1 MDYSTMPDPV
11 TPQDTLDTSLVINA
25 RRLLVLRNVEIVAQ
39 LAVIGLAIQVLGMS
53 LPLPALLTIV
63 TLFALFNL
71 ATWMRLRHARTVST
85 NEFFFQVTADVVEL
99 TALLYFSGGSTNPFI
114 SLYLLPLVIVAATL
128 PAKYAWRIAALTIG
142 CYSLLLFYYVPLPKA
157 ARVYITD
164 FHLHIF
170 GMWFGFIVS
179 VSLIIFFVMTMA
191 NTLRERDRILAK
203 TREKALRDE
212 HLVALGTLAAGTA
225 HELGTPLATM
235 AVLAAEMA
243 QEYADTPD
251 LGEKT
256 RILREQTIRCK
267 EILSTLS
274 AKTGA
279 SRAES
284 GRRLALDRYLE
295 TLLSEWHTTRP
306 DVTLRR
312 RLGGPRPAPHIVAD
326 KTLDQAIMNVL
337 NNAADASP
345 DSVEVNVRWS
355 PDRLEV
361 DVCDRGPGL
370 APGTEARIGT
380 PFFTTKQ
387 HGQGLGLF
395 LAHAVLNRFGGSL
408 RHSSRDGGGTC
419 TRIVLPVAKIL
430 AETAA

>member
-1 MDYSTMPDPV
+1 MDYPAMPEPV
-11 TPQDTLDTSLVINA
+11 TSQDTIDASLAINA
-25 RRLLVLRNVEIVAQ
+25 RRLSVLRNVEIVAQ
-39 LAVIGLAIQVLGMS
+39 LAAVGLAVQVLGMP
-53 LPLPALLTIV
+53 LPLPALLTIIA
-63 TLFALFNL
+63 LFALLNL
-71 ATWMRLRHARTVST
+71 ATWMRLRRATAVSM
-85 NEFFFQVTADVVEL
+85 NEFFLQVAADVVVL
-99 TALLYFSGGSTNPFI
+99 TVLLYFSGGSTNPFI

-128 PAKYAWRIAALTIG
+128 PATFAWRMAGLTIG
-142 CYSLLLFYYVPLPKA
+142 CYSLLLFFYVPLPKA
-157 ARVYITD
+157 AGIYLTD

-191 NTLRERDRILAK
+191 NTLRERDRILAQA
-203 TREKALRDE
+203 REKALRDE

-235 AVLAAEMA
+235 AVLAADLA
-243 QEYADTPD
+243 QQYADTPD

-256 RILREQTIRCK
+256 RILREQTTRCK

-274 AKTGA
+274 ANTGEG
-279 SRAES
+279 RAES
-284 GRRLALDRYLE
+284 GRRLAIDRYLE
-295 TLLSEWHTTRP
+295 TLLSEWHATRP
-306 DVTLRR
+306 EATLRR
-312 RLGGPRPAPHIVAD
+312 HLGGPRPAPHIVAD

-337 NNAADASP
+337 NNAADACA
-345 DSVEVNVRWS
+345 DSVEVDARWS
-355 PDRLEV
+355 PGRLEV
-361 DVCDRGPGL
+361 DVCDRGPGI

-387 HGQGLGLF
+387 QGQGLGLF
-395 LAHAVLNRFGGSL
+395 LARAVLNRFGGTL

-430 AETAA
+430 AETTA

>member
-1 MDYSTMPDPV
+1 MPEPV
-11 TPQDTLDTSLVINA
+11 TPQYTLDASLAINA
-25 RRLLVLRNVEIVAQ
+25 RRLWVLRNVEMLTQ
-39 LAVIGLAIQVLGMS
+39 LAVIGLAIQVLGMP
-53 LPLPALLTIV
+53 LPLPTLLTII
-63 TLFALFNL
+63 ALLALLNL
-71 ATWMRLRHARTVST
+71 VTWMRLRHASTVST
-85 NEFFFQVTADVVEL
+85 NEFFLQVAGDVVAL
-99 TALLYFSGGSTNPFI
+99 TGLLYFSGGSTNPFI

-128 PAKYAWRIAALTIG
+128 PAKYAWRMAGLTIG

-157 ARVYITD
+157 ARVYLTD

-191 NTLRERDRILAK
+191 NTLRERDRILAE
-203 TREKALRDE
+203 TRERALRDE

-235 AVLAAEMA
+235 AVLAADLA
-243 QEYADTPD
+243 QQYADTPD

-256 RILREQTIRCK
+256 RILREQTTRCK

-274 AKTGA
+274 ARTGEG
-279 SRAES
+279 RAES

-295 TLLSEWHTTRP
+295 TLLTEWHATRP
-306 DVTLRR
+306 DATLKRH
-312 RLGGPRPAPHIVAD
+312 LGGPRPAPHIVAD

-337 NNAADASP
+337 NNAADASV
-345 DSVEVNVRWS
+345 DSVEVNARWS
-355 PDRLEV
+355 PDRLEF

-395 LAHAVLNRFGGSL
+395 LARAVLNRFGGTL
-408 RHSSRDGGGTC
+408 RHTGRDGGGTC
-419 TRIVLPVAKIL
+419 ARIILPVAKIL
-430 AETAA
+430 AEPTT